1 MIDQTAG
8 MSRPPPRLHWP
19 RQLRWVQQLLRNP
32 AGTVGLALMSLLVL
46 TAVLAPQLAPHDPYD
61 MFPVSRMQVPNAE
74 FLLGTDELGRDMLS
88 RIIYGSRI
96 SLTVG
101 TVSVL
106 IASLIGGPVGLL
118 AGYTGGWFDDVV
130 MRVMDVVF
138 SFPAIVL
145 AMMVTAFLGP
155 SLRNTMIAIGIVYAP
170 GFSRI
175 VRGSVL
181 AVMKEQY
188 IEAAQVV
195 GCRPT
200 RILLLHIVPN
210 VLAPFIVATTVSFSF
225 ALLAEAALSFLGLG
239 AQPPEPSWGT
249 MLLTGKRFMEVAPW
263 TAIFPGLAISIAVL
277 GTNLLGDALRDVLD
291 PRLRM

>member
-1 MIDQTAG
+1 MQ
-8 MSRPPPRLHWP
+8 
-19 RQLRWVQQLLRNP
+19 
-32 AGTVGLALMSLLVL
+32 
-46 TAVLAPQLAPHDPYD
+46 APSDD
-61 MFPVSRMQVPNAE
+61 FV
-74 FLLGTDELGRDMLS
+74 LGTDELGRDIFS

-96 SLTVG
+96 SLMVG
-101 TVSVL
+101 VVSVL
-106 IASLIGGPVGLL
+106 IASLIGGPIGLL
-118 AGYTGGWFDDVV
+118 AGYIGGWFDEIV

-175 VRGSVL
+175 VRGAVL
-181 AVMKEQY
+181 GVMQEQY

-195 GCRPT
+195 GCRSG
-200 RILLLHIVPN
+200 RILLIHVLPN
-210 VLAPFIVATTVSFSF
+210 VVAPLIVASTVSFSF

-249 MLLTGKRFMEVAPW
+249 MLLTGKRFMEIAPW
-263 TAIFPGLAISIAVL
+263 MAIFPGLAISIAVL
-277 GTNLLGDALRDVLD
+277 GTNLLGDALRDVFD
-291 PRLRM
+291 PRLRV